1 MSDTIFAIARSG
13 LDVER
18 QRLELIAR
26 NFANAGIALDPAAE
40 PYRPLR
46 LVSASN
52 VAPAFPDA
60 LRHASNTVP
69 ADRLAGT
76 RALGVETLDIPP
88 RVVRDPAHPHADA
101 QGLVRY
107 PGLDHAAEMAL
118 LVQTLR
124 TYEANVVMFNAA
136 RSMYLRALDI
146 GGQS

>member
-26 NFANAGIALDPAAE
+26 NFANAGASTAPGAE

-46 LVSASN
+46 LVSGAQLE
-52 VAPAFPDA
+52 PAFPEA
-60 LRHASNTVP
+60 LRRAPGGIST
-69 ADRLAGT
+69 DRPLGT
-76 RALGVETLDIPP
+76 RAIGIDALDTPP
-88 RVVRDPAHPHADA
+88 RVMRDAAHPHADA

>member
-26 NFANAGIALDPAAE
+26 NFANAGVALDPAAE

-46 LVSASN
+46 LVSAPG
-52 VAPAFPDA
+52 V
-60 LRHASNTVP
+60 VP
-69 ADRLAGT
+69 ADRLSGT
-76 RALGVETLDIPP
+76 RAIGIEARDTPP
-88 RVVRDPAHPHADA
+88 RVVRDPAHPLADA

>member
-18 QRLELIAR
+18 QRLELVAR
-26 NFANAGIALDPAAE
+26 NFANAGVALDPAAE

-46 LVSASN
+46 LVAAPN
-52 VAPAFPDA
+52 VAHAFPGA
-60 LRHASNTVP
+60 LRRASGAVP

-76 RALGVETLDIPP
+76 RAIGVDTLDTPP

-107 PGLDHAAEMAL
+107 PGIDHAAEMAL
-118 LVQTLR
+118 LVQTMR
-124 TYEANVVMFNAA
+124 IYEANVVTFNAA

>member
-26 NFANAGIALDPAAE
+26 NFANIGVSAAPGAA

-46 LVSASN
+46 LVSGPRIE
-52 VAPAFPDA
+52 PAFPET
-60 LRHASNTVP
+60 LRHAP
-69 ADRLAGT
+69 GAALPGRPAGT
-76 RALGVETLDIPP
+76 RTIAIDSLDIPP
-88 RVVRDPAHPHADA
+88 RLVRDAAHPHADA
-101 QGLVRY
+101 QGMVRY